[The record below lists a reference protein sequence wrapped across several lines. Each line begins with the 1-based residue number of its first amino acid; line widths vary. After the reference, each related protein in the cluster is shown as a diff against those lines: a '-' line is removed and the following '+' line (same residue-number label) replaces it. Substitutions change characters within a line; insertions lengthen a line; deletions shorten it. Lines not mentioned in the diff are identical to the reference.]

1 MTFKLMES
9 TMGSK
14 DTVLR
19 KFRIFAPSEG
29 PKLLFQFLFLTII
42 DNNYEVVSRVLL
54 LRKISNP
61 DYSGVVAGMSYLNSK
76 TVKEIRPPNFFLS
89 LLLVNSSF
97 PLASMI
103 SHISTLANLWIPRFP
118 L

>member
-1 MTFKLMES
+1 
-9 TMGSK
+9 MGSK

-29 PKLLFQFLFLTII
+29 SKLLFQFLFLTII
-42 DNNYEVVSRVLL
+42 DNIYKVVSRVLL

-76 TVKEIRPPNFFLS
+76 TVKEIRPPNFFFIS
-89 LLLVNSSF
+89 PFGQLLLSPRF
-97 PLASMI
+97 HDI
-103 SHISTLANLWIPRFP
+103 SHLHFS
-118 L
+118 

>member
-1 MTFKLMES
+1 
-9 TMGSK
+9 MGSK

-42 DNNYEVVSRVLL
+42 DNIYKVVSRVLL

-76 TVKEIRPPNFFLS
+76 TVKEIRPPN
-89 LLLVNSSF
+89 SSF